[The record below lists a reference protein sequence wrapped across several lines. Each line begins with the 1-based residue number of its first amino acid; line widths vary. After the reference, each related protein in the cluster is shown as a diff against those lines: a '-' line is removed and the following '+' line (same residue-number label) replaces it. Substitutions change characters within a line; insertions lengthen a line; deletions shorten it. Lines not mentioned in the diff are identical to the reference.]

1 MNHEDTI
8 TLNVFLTAASRLEN
22 PLPEHLQYRLNEIA
36 KQFPDSIEELPKF
49 VEQYEPLKYQYTA
62 ALKTL
67 LPSGEKCLNLAQSQT
82 SEILST
88 EPTVS
93 WEEVECQLG
102 TYFKDMVLDL
112 IERSHPDYEG
122 KMAEALTSALA
133 DMGQS
138 PGMTSEEFN
147 DWLTKVFESS
157 DEEL

>member
-8 TLNVFLTAASRLEN
+8 TLGAFLTAATRLET
-22 PLPEHLQYRLNEIA
+22 PLPHSLQHQLNAIA
-36 KQFPDSIEELPKF
+36 EQFPDSIYELHEF
-49 VEQYEPLKYQYTA
+49 VEQHTPLKQQYITA
-62 ALKTL
+62 LQALPGEGERLKFADAQTL
-67 LPSGEKCLNLAQSQT
+67 EALPAEL
-82 SEILST
+82 
-88 EPTVS
+88 TVS
-93 WEEVECQLG
+93 WEEVEHQLG

-112 IERSHPDYEG
+112 IERSHPDYDR

-147 DWLTKVFESS
+147 DWLTKVFESP